1 MQIFNRLTEEI
12 MGSILIFIILLIII
26 LAKAINTV
34 REDQRLAIFR
44 LGRFFTIAGPGLVL
58 LIPVVD
64 KGVKVNLRGN
74 IPGWQGSSKSE
85 LDEKIRTLVLNQPIQ

>member
-1 MQIFNRLTEEI
+1 

-26 LAKAINTV
+26 LAKGIKIV

-44 LGRFFTIAGPGLVL
+44 LGRLFTIAGPGLVL

-64 KGVKVNLRGN
+64 KAVKVNLQEN
-74 IPGWQGSSKSE
+74 IPGWQGYSKSE
-85 LDEKIRTLVLNQPIQ
+85 LDEKLRTFVLNQPTP